1 LKQSVVIISREPFTW
16 INGSK
21 ADECSAS
28 LNFYLDKTSE
38 QHHMKLHKA
47 LHRYVYPGLMLPSS
61 VLNEIQ
67 SQNKN
72 IVKEQLQI
80 DWNQGIESLYQLLIH
95 GHCNYFYLVYR
106 AFTILFLTE
115 DTKGKE
121 IFAIVSRSTKGLRII
136 LKEQGLHLH

>member
-1 LKQSVVIISREPFTW
+1 MKSGEKEKILEGTDILLNVSLGEHCWDLWDWNLKQSVVIISREPFTW

-80 DWNQGIESLYQLLIH
+80 DWFVLIE
-95 GHCNYFYLVYR
+95 GN
-106 AFTILFLTE
+106 
-115 DTKGKE
+115 
-121 IFAIVSRSTKGLRII
+121 
-136 LKEQGLHLH
+136 